1 MCRLP
6 ALRLGVAGRGGE
18 AAGALPGDAVT
29 TENQMPLGSSLH
41 DRFVDKG
48 LLALG
53 GLP

>member
-1 MCRLP
+1 MPPSGP
-6 ALRLGVAGRGGE
+6 APGHGWGRGGE

-48 LLALG
+48 LLVLD